1 MGNVLSTL
9 RQEFCVCCSRCCSR
23 CCKRCRCCCK
33 EKCLTEEE
41 KIQIIYDKIRSEDIW
56 DSQV

>member
-9 RQEFCVCCSRCCSR
+9 RQEFCVCCSRCC
-23 CCKRCRCCCK
+23 KRCRCCCK
-33 EKCLTEEE
+33 DRCLTEQER
-41 KIQIIYDKIRSEDIW
+41 IQIIYDQIKSDEEIW

>member
-9 RQEFCVCCSRCCSR
+9 RQDIKFCCCK

-33 EKCLTEEE
+33 ERCLTEEE
-41 KIQIIYDKIRSEDIW
+41 KIQIIYDQIKMDDIW
-56 DSQV
+56 EATI

>member
-9 RQEFCVCCSRCCSR
+9 RQDCCFC
-23 CCKRCRCCCK
+23 CCKYCRCCCK
-33 EKCLTEEE
+33 ERCLTEQE
-41 KIQIIYDKIRSEDIW
+41 KIQIIYDKISLDEIW

>member
-9 RQEFCVCCSRCCSR
+9 RQECCFC
-23 CCKRCRCCCK
+23 CCKYCKYCRCFCK
-33 EKCLTEEE
+33 EKCLTEQE
-41 KIQIIYDKIRSEDIW
+41 KIQIIYDKIRLEEIW

>member
-9 RQEFCVCCSRCCSR
+9 RQECCFC
-23 CCKRCRCCCK
+23 CCKCCKCCRCCCK
-33 EKCLTEEE
+33 EKCLTEQE

-56 DSQV
+56 DSTV

>member
-9 RQEFCVCCSRCCSR
+9 TQEFSFC
-23 CCKRCRCCCK
+23 CCKYCRCCCK
-33 EKCLTEEE
+33 ERCLTEQE
-41 KIQIIYDKIRSEDIW
+41 KIQIIYDKISLDEIW

>member
-9 RQEFCVCCSRCCSR
+9 KRECCSYC
-23 CCKRCRCCCK
+23 CRCCCK
-33 EKCLTEEE
+33 DRCLTEQE
-41 KIQIIYDKIRSEDIW
+41 KIQIIYDQIRFDEDIW